1 MTAGTA
7 PSPASI
13 APRFVRVAV
22 EAPRAPPTNRAGR
35 LERLR
40 AALFGSAT
48 SAALTLVFA
57 LVVGWAAWHFVQWAL
72 LDAVFTAGGDASV
85 HCRAVEGVGACW
97 PMLAEKWRL
106 IVFGLYPYDAQ
117 WRPAV
122 ACLLMVAILA
132 VSAVPRFWRRW
143 LAIVWVVGAVA
154 VAVFL
159 WGGVAVLA
167 FVPSDAWG
175 GLPVTVLLATV
186 GLASGFPLGVLLALA
201 RRSHA
206 YPGIRAFAVAY
217 IELVRAVPLVVVLYM
232 ASVMFPLLLPQDV
245 TVAKLLRVQVAIA
258 LFAAAYL
265 AEVIRGGMAAIPKGQ
280 DEAADAIGLGY
291 WKKMGF
297 VILPQALRIAIPGI
311 VNTFISFFKAT
322 SIVVVVGI
330 FDLLTA
336 AKRALADPEW
346 QGYGFEVY
354 LFVGAL
360 YFAFCFSMS
369 RYSHWLE
376 GRLARGR

>member
-1 MTAGTA
+1 MTGFTA
-7 PSPASI
+7 SSSAPI
-13 APRFVRVAV
+13 AAHFVRVAV
-22 EAPRAPPTNRAGR
+22 EAPRPPPAIRTGR
-35 LERLR
+35 LERLGS
-40 AALFGSAT
+40 ALFGSVP
-48 SAALTLVFA
+48 SAALTLAAA
-57 LVVGWAAWHFVQWAL
+57 LVVGWAAWHFARWAL
-72 LDAVFTAGGDASV
+72 LDAVFAAGGDASV
-85 HCRAVEGVGACW
+85 RCRAAEGVGACW

-117 WRPAV
+117 WRPAL
-122 ACLLMVAILA
+122 ACLLMVVILA
-132 VSAVPRFWRRW
+132 VSAIPRFWRRW
-143 LAIVWVVGAVA
+143 LAVVWLVGAGAVA
-154 VAVFL
+154 VLL
-159 WGGVAVLA
+159 WGGIAGLA

-175 GLPVTVLLATV
+175 GLPVTVLLATI
-186 GLASGFPLGVLLALA
+186 GLVSGFPLGVLLALA

-265 AEVIRGGMAAIPKGQ
+265 AEVIRGGLEAIPKGQ
-280 DEAADAIGLGY
+280 GEAADAIGLRY
-291 WKKMGF
+291 RKKMAF

-376 GRLARGR
+376 GRLARDR

>member
-1 MTAGTA
+1 MTGFTA
-7 PSPASI
+7 SSSAPI
-13 APRFVRVAV
+13 AAHFVRGAV
-22 EAPRAPPTNRAGR
+22 EAARPPPAIRTGR
-35 LERLR
+35 LGRLSS
-40 AALFGSAT
+40 ALFASAP
-48 SAALTLVFA
+48 SAMLTLAFA
-57 LVVGWAAWHFVQWAL
+57 LVVGWASWHFARWAL
-72 LDAVFTAGGDASV
+72 LDAVFAAGGDASV
-85 HCRAVEGVGACW
+85 RCRAAEGVGACW

-117 WRPAV
+117 WRPAL
-122 ACLLMVAILA
+122 ACLLMVVILA
-132 VSAVPRFWRRW
+132 VSAIPRFWRRW
-143 LAIVWVVGAVA
+143 LAVVWLVGAGAVA
-154 VAVFL
+154 VLL
-159 WGGVAVLA
+159 WGGIAGLA

-175 GLPVTVLLATV
+175 GLPVTVLLATI
-186 GLASGFPLGVLLALA
+186 GLVSGFPLGVLLALA

-265 AEVIRGGMAAIPKGQ
+265 AEVIRGGLEAIPKGQ
-280 DEAADAIGLGY
+280 GEAADAIGLRY
-291 WKKMGF
+291 RKKMAF

-376 GRLARGR
+376 GRLARDR

>member
-1 MTAGTA
+1 MTGFTA
-7 PSPASI
+7 SSSAPI
-13 APRFVRVAV
+13 AAHFVRVAV
-22 EAPRAPPTNRAGR
+22 EAPRPPPAIRTGR
-35 LERLR
+35 LERLGS
-40 AALFGSAT
+40 ALFGSV
-48 SAALTLVFA
+48 SAA
-57 LVVGWAAWHFVQWAL
+57 
-72 LDAVFTAGGDASV
+72 
-85 HCRAVEGVGACW
+85 EGVGACW

-117 WRPAV
+117 WRPAL
-122 ACLLMVAILA
+122 ACLLMVVILA
-132 VSAVPRFWRRW
+132 VSAIPRFWRRW
-143 LAIVWVVGAVA
+143 LAVVWVVGAGA
-154 VAVFL
+154 VAVLL
-159 WGGVAVLA
+159 WGGIAGLA

-175 GLPVTVLLATV
+175 GLPVTVLLATI
-186 GLASGFPLGVLLALA
+186 GLVSGFPLGVLLALA

-265 AEVIRGGMAAIPKGQ
+265 AEVIRGGLEAIPTGPG
-280 DEAADAIGLGY
+280 EAADAIGLRY
-291 WKKMGF
+291 RKKMAF

-376 GRLARGR
+376 GRLARDR